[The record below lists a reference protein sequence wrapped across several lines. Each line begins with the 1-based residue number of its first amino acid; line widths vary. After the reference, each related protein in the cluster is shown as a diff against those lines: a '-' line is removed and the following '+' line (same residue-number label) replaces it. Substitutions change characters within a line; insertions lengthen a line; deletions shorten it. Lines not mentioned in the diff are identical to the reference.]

1 MENETT
7 VHISNPNPWFDKVKG
22 VKMVAYKVT
31 GNPDAIEQYKQFKES
46 VSKDGTVGVDDS
58 GNPLFHVRMDKA
70 CKIGMSNTIH
80 QFVSKEDPTKFYY
93 SRETQAEKNE
103 EEIIKGLSEVAQM
116 LYAKEEISRAR
127 AFSNQLTAIQSKR
140 IAEYNASVASTSNLA
155 LADL

>member
-80 QFVSKEDPTKFYY
+80 KLRKMKKKSSKVY
-93 SRETQAEKNE
+93 
-103 EEIIKGLSEVAQM
+103 LM
-116 LYAKEEISRAR
+116 
-127 AFSNQLTAIQSKR
+127 
-140 IAEYNASVASTSNLA
+140 
-155 LADL
+155 